1 MTQTLE
7 LVFTD
12 DLKKPL
18 KLQLSKIENVVDANN
33 VRKSMDALIDL
44 DILRIAKSKP
54 TKVHSAHLIDK
65 TVKTLFDASVTPN

>member
-7 LVFTD
+7 LTFTD

-18 KLQLSKIENVVDANN
+18 KLQLSKIENDVDATN
-33 VRKSMDALIDL
+33 VRTSMAALIDL
-44 DILRIAKSKP
+44 DILRIAKSNP

-65 TVKTLFDASVTPN
+65 TVRTLFDVSKSSN